1 MSLEP
6 ILTEWDELSKEF
18 NKLEVSEIQTE
29 VEFQITF
36 SKSIKKLFI
45 TLWIQDVSNE
55 YGELLEKLEQLQ
67 QKCMKDISHQRYRL
81 SQISSNLKK

>member
-36 SKSIKKLFI
+36 SKSIKQLFI